1 MNHFYYDAPS
11 TRVKTL
17 PGSQKWKWIVLVLLL
32 TLPGS
37 GFPAWEKVSGLPS
50 TEAAI
55 DLASVPNSDP
65 DYYAATPHAVFK
77 NESGRWQTVFSLS
90 HSQDKIARIS
100 ASSESHQSLWIQTK
114 QSVFEWTT
122 QTRSVKRVYESHDEE
137 KAPLA
142 FFAGKE
148 TWWIGT
154 ARGLWSAQKN
164 TSAWRKQSEL
174 ADSLPVFLIAE
185 SSIGLFFSA
194 DGDWRLAGDDS
205 VQTVLKIFDFGQ
217 TADDTDDLPKEFEDE
232 NSQIS
237 RQTFFDFIETEESFY
252 LATSKGVFQSRNGL
266 DWQLLPGS
274 GLRNALPKRLAW
286 NFKTKQLIGI
296 GEGGFFIFNNSDGK
310 WQIQNDGLAK
320 THVFSALHL
329 KNSDA
334 LLAVNA
340 EGLWMW
346 VEKSPSRPIRS
357 DSALA
362 FNKLIR
368 LEPSAR
374 AIHKRVIRY
383 SGTGNGK
390 IKRWQTQSRVAALL
404 PNVSAGKD
412 WGTSN
417 NIDLDRAGTNDPDRF
432 IDGPW
437 NRDRGAD
444 IGFSWDL
451 GNFIFSSSQTSID
464 SRSKLMVDQRND
476 LLSEATRLF
485 YERRRLQA
493 EIVYT
498 PAVDEKS
505 HWDRLLR
512 LEELTALIDTL
523 TDGYLSKQ
531 LERIYTQNPD
541 LEVLWRFE
549 NHEPRTMN
557 QGKSL

>member
-11 TRVKTL
+11 TRVKPL
-17 PGSQKWKWIVLVLLL
+17 PGSQKWKWIALVLLL

-77 NESGRWQTVFSLS
+77 NESGHWQTVFSLS

-114 QSVFEWTT
+114 QSVFEWTA
-122 QTRSVKRVYESHDEE
+122 QTRNAKRIYESRDEE
-137 KAPLA
+137 KAPLT
-142 FFAGKE
+142 FFAGKD

-154 ARGLWSAQKN
+154 ARGLWSTQKD
-164 TSAWRKQSEL
+164 TSAWRKHSEL

-194 DGDWRLAGDDS
+194 NGDWRLAGDDS
-205 VQTVLKIFDFGQ
+205 VQTVLKVFDFDQ
-217 TADDTDDLPKEFEDE
+217 TGSETDDLPKEFEDE
-232 NSQIS
+232 GALASQ
-237 RQTFFDFIETEESFY
+237 QTFFDFIETEESFY
-252 LATSKGVFQSRNGL
+252 LATSKGVYQSRNGL
-266 DWQLLPGS
+266 DWQPLSGS

-286 NFKTKQLIGI
+286 NFKTKQLIGL
-296 GEGGFFIFNNSDGK
+296 GEDGFFIFNNSDGK

-320 THVFSALHL
+320 THVFSTLHL
-329 KNSDA
+329 KASDA
-334 LLAVNA
+334 LLAVTA
-340 EGLWMW
+340 EGLWKW
-346 VEKSPSRPIRS
+346 VAKSSSEPIRAEN
-357 DSALA
+357 ALV

-374 AIHKRVIRY
+374 DIHKRVIRY
-383 SGTGNGK
+383 SDTGNGK
-390 IKRWQTQSRVAALL
+390 IKRWQAQSRVAALL

-437 NRDRGAD
+437 DRDRGAD

-493 EIVYT
+493 EIVYA
-498 PAVDEKS
+498 PAEDEKS

-512 LEELTALIDTL
+512 LDELTALIDAL

-531 LERIYTQNPD
+531 LERIYNANPE
-541 LEVLWRFE
+541 LEEIWK
-549 NHEPRTMN
+549 HN
-557 QGKSL
+557 QPKT